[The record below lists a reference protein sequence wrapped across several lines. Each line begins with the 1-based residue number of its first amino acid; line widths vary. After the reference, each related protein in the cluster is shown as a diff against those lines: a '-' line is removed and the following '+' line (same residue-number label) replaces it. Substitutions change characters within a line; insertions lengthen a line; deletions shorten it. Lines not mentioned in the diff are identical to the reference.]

1 MRRGEVWLATLDPV
15 RGSEQAGTRP
25 VLVLQTDPLNDFLR
39 TVVVVPFTTN
49 LRWSRFPFCVVIQAG
64 DGGLAAE
71 SVALCHQIRVSD
83 KSRLRQCLGRLAS
96 YRVDGETG
104 ALTPLET
111 YTVGRRPAAV
121 LAVPVSR

>member
-49 LRWSRFPFCVVIQAG
+49 LRWSRFPFCV
-64 DGGLAAE
+64 
-71 SVALCHQIRVSD
+71 
-83 KSRLRQCLGRLAS
+83 
-96 YRVDGETG
+96 
-104 ALTPLET
+104 
-111 YTVGRRPAAV
+111 AV

>member
-1 MRRGEVWLATLDPV
+1 MRRGEVWLAALDPV

-25 VLVLQTDPLNDFLR
+25 VLVLQADPLNDFLR

-49 LRWSRFPFCVVIQAG
+49 LRWSRFPFCVVVQAG

-83 KSRLRQCLGRLAS
+83 KSRLRQCLGQVFEATIAKIARAIHATLAI
-96 YRVDGETG
+96 
-104 ALTPLET
+104 
-111 YTVGRRPAAV
+111 
-121 LAVPVSR
+121 

>member
-25 VLVLQTDPLNDFLR
+25 VLILQADPLNDLLR

-49 LRWSRFPFCVVIQAG
+49 LRWSRFPFCVLVPAG
-64 DGGLAAE
+64 DGGFATE

-83 KSRLRQCLGRLAS
+83 TARLRQRLGHVSDATIAQITRAVHVTLA
-96 YRVDGETG
+96 T
-104 ALTPLET
+104 
-111 YTVGRRPAAV
+111 
-121 LAVPVSR
+121 